1 MKKREIKREKEL
13 FKKLSGIIRK
23 LDSYEEIYPEKEI
36 EEKQRLN
43 ERTINELK
51 LMEDTFY
58 GTSLSEYI
66 NNLIDIENE
75 IREKGMLYE
84 EELIKALYVRD
95 RINLL
100 CLADVKND
108 ADIDKDMQAAY
119 YADRRES
126 LAASVWKNT
135 RTICITDNHK
145 QRMHALRIRKKTMIY
160 MDVIDSSLKDM
171 KEGEHG

>member
-43 ERTINELK
+43 VNELK
-51 LMEDTFY
+51 VMEDAFY

-66 NNLIDIENE
+66 NNLIEIENE
-75 IREKGMLYE
+75 IRDKGMLYE

-95 RINLL
+95 RLNLL
-100 CLADVKND
+100 CLANEKND

-126 LAASVWKNT
+126 LATSIWKNT

-145 QRMHALRIRKKTMIY
+145 QRMQALRIRKKTMIY
-160 MDVIDSSLKDM
+160 MDVIDNSLKDM